1 MILGD
6 NMNIIVKSLISFGIC
21 FVVVLLIYVLFIN
34 RKRKEYTEGNGQVD
48 IYYLVKKY
56 RLDIR
61 KTKYNTVKLIV
72 AFINSFIIAFT
83 FALIV
88 NLKYKYVLKLL
99 IAFVVMFILIYS
111 LYEIVGRILKRRE
124 NKNSWLFD
132 NVLIFFMLFFFY
144 GGIMK
149 RVKIFDE
156 PHEKDLEDDIN
167 SFISGVDNIIDIQF
181 RTAVSIF
188 SEDQIYCFSAMIIYE
203 D

>member
-34 RKRKEYTEGNGQVD
+34 RKRKEYIEGKGQVD

-56 RLDIR
+56 RLDMR

-72 AFINSFIIAFT
+72 AFINSFIISFT

-99 IAFVVMFILIYS
+99 IAFIVMFILIYS

-124 NKNSWLFD
+124 NKN
-132 NVLIFFMLFFFY
+132 I
-144 GGIMK
+144 
-149 RVKIFDE
+149 
-156 PHEKDLEDDIN
+156 
-167 SFISGVDNIIDIQF
+167 
-181 RTAVSIF
+181 
-188 SEDQIYCFSAMIIYE
+188 
-203 D
+203 